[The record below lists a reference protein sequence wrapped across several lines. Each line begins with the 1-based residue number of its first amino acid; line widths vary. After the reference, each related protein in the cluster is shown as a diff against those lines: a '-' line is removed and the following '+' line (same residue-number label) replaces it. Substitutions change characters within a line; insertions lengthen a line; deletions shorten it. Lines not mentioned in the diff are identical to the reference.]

1 MVNNNSFWLNSF
13 EINHFNKLD
22 KNIECDVCIVGGGL
36 TGITTAYYLSKNGYN
51 VVLIEKHNLM
61 SKTSGHTTAKIT
73 SQHGL
78 FYKYLIQSQNKNF
91 ASKYLQANE
100 EAIQNI
106 KNIINN
112 EDISCDLEEKNAYV
126 FTSNSNNVQ
135 KIKDEV
141 DAVNSLNIIK
151 CNFVNKLNTNL
162 NLDIKGAIEF
172 ENQAQFNPIKYTDGL
187 IKNIVLNGGMIFE
200 NTSFEN
206 FEKNNNYFNISTNT
220 NYNIISKYLVLAT
233 RYPIINFP
241 GYYFLKMYQETSYAI
256 AVKPT
261 KKFKIDGMFI
271 NDENPKLSIKTA
283 KYNNQDILLFGG
295 YNNKTGENIDLTKKY
310 EELEMQATKICGEC
324 ETLYKWNTEDTI
336 SLDKMPYIGDFS
348 NFTENIFIATGFDKW
363 GMTTSNIA
371 ANIIYGKIN
380 NSKNDYEEIFKATR
394 LSPIKNNNEL
404 KNMISQSIKSLVI
417 DKLKDSKYIIDDIKN
432 DEGKIVMFGDKK
444 VGIYKDKKG
453 NVYAVNPTCAHL
465 GCELTWNNLNKT
477 WDCPCHGSRYEFTGK
492 VIYSPSIKNL
502 ENYNFE

>member
-1 MVNNNSFWLNSF
+1 
-13 EINHFNKLD
+13 
-22 KNIECDVCIVGGGL
+22 
-36 TGITTAYYLSKNGYN
+36 
-51 VVLIEKHNLM
+51 
-61 SKTSGHTTAKIT
+61 
-73 SQHGL
+73 
-78 FYKYLIQSQNKNF
+78 
-91 ASKYLQANE
+91 
-100 EAIQNI
+100 
-106 KNIINN
+106 
-112 EDISCDLEEKNAYV
+112 
-126 FTSNSNNVQ
+126 
-135 KIKDEV
+135 
-141 DAVNSLNIIK
+141 
-151 CNFVNKLNTNL
+151 
-162 NLDIKGAIEF
+162 
-172 ENQAQFNPIKYTDGL
+172 
-187 IKNIVLNGGMIFE
+187 
-200 NTSFEN
+200 
-206 FEKNNNYFNISTNT
+206 
-220 NYNIISKYLVLAT
+220 
-233 RYPIINFP
+233 
-241 GYYFLKMYQETSYAI
+241 
-256 AVKPT
+256 
-261 KKFKIDGMFI
+261 
-271 NDENPKLSIKTA
+271 
-283 KYNNQDILLFGG
+283 
-295 YNNKTGENIDLTKKY
+295 
-310 EELEMQATKICGEC
+310 MQATKICGEC